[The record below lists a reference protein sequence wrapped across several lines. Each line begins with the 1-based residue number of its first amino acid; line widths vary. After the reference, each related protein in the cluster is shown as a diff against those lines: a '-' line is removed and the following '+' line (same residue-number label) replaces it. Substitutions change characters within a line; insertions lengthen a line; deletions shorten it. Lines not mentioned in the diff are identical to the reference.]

1 MTDTLLKVKRMR
13 MRVRIVITLLLLA
26 TLVAGAT
33 TMTLDDKDLTKRL
46 IGTWITDPAGT
57 ELAVSTATY
66 SADGTGSEFVR
77 ARGEPESAAVRVTT
91 RWSITN
97 AVLHITST
105 ASTDPQKIPVGIKLQ
120 DRILW
125 ISADK
130 FVFEA
135 LDGYGQSKGQRSTK
149 LRKKSA

>member
-1 MTDTLLKVKRMR
+1 MLPVKRMR
-13 MRVRIVITLLLLA
+13 ARIVTTLLLLA
-26 TLVAGAT
+26 TSLVGAA

-46 IGTWITDPAGT
+46 IGTWMTDPAGT
-57 ELAVSTATY
+57 EPMVSTATY
-66 SADGTGSEFVR
+66 NPDGTGSELVR
-77 ARGEPESAAVRVTT
+77 PRGEPESAAVRVTT

-105 ASTDPQKIPVGIKLQ
+105 ASSDPQKIPVGIKLQ
-120 DRILW
+120 DRIIS

-135 LDGYGQSKGQRSTK
+135 LDGYGESKGQRSTK
-149 LRKKSA
+149 LRKKNA